1 MLQIQCQYP
10 YYFGSTGEKSTLFLQ
25 PLLKEN
31 TENNTD
37 LKFNLKSKPVIW
49 YSSNTASPPVPFLM
63 IHMVHKFLA
72 KNQM

>member
-25 PLLKEN
+25 PLLKE
-31 TENNTD
+31 T
-37 LKFNLKSKPVIW
+37 LIYNLKSKLVIW